1 MEFQFLHH
9 PKPRKFNYK
18 PRFYDAEA
26 EKNGGKEGE
35 DRTERFEKRLHES
48 LADRRTTQPAESVWK
63 PILKMGLAIAIVAY
77 FMCSDILDNFT
88 KYFLTPQQKT
98 AADFDP
104 QAGFA
109 EEFATLDTNQQQDS
123 IAPMDDEDD
132 GVYINGK

>member
-18 PRFYDAEA
+18 PRFYDAERENHDA
-26 EKNGGKEGE
+26 KEDD
-35 DRTERFEKRLHES
+35 DRAARFEKRLHTS
-48 LADRRTTQPAESVWK
+48 LSEKRTAQPAESFWK
-63 PILKMGLAIAIVAY
+63 PILKMGLGIAIIAY

-88 KYFLTPQQKT
+88 KYFLTPQPQT

-109 EEFATLDTNQQQDS
+109 EEFATLDTNSQQDS
-123 IAPMDDEDD
+123 IIKDEDD